1 MYSLCF
7 FWSTL
12 LTAKR
17 MFNFIDRAITLMI
30 QRCWGEVAESHVQ
43 FLGAL
48 TIRPLRVWARTFT
61 IANVFTGD
69 CVNGE
74 LKRLPGPNF
83 KINLI
88 LSKIAD
94 IFLRYRYCDVIW
106 QTFPS
111 RHLFDQIINTE
122 LPHPVKVE
130 LPTSRYAH
138 VRLCSDK
145 GNWNVDNRIETNHH
159 SFTSKNMS
167 CKYVKWLL

>member
-1 MYSLCF
+1 MLGWGSWVTCPISWGSHNSSFAGLGPNIRYCQCVYWGLRERG
-7 FWSTL
+7 
-12 LTAKR
+12 AKE
-17 MFNFIDRAITLMI
+17 T
-30 QRCWGEVAESHVQ
+30 E
-43 FLGAL
+43 
-48 TIRPLRVWARTFT
+48 
-61 IANVFTGD
+61 
-69 CVNGE
+69 
-74 LKRLPGPNF
+74 PGPNF

-130 LPTSRYAH
+130 LPSSRYAH

-145 GNWNVDNRIETNHH
+145 GNWNVDNRIETNPH